1 MNSQVNVRMSDEL
14 LDKAQDQA
22 SSLGFS
28 SVQEFIRETVREKVF
43 GEATL
48 SSKELLLVKKLV
60 VAMDKAN
67 DYGTEED
74 LFKKLKE

>member
-43 GEATL
+43 GEAML
-48 SSKELLLVKKLV
+48 SSKELFLVKKLV